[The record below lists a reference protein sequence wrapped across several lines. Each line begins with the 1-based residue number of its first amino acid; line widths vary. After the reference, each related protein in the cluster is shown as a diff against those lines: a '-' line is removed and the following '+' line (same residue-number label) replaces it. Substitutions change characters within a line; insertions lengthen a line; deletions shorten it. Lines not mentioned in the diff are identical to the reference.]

1 MNDRLLNMLGLAMRA
16 GGVVTGDEACMARVR
31 SGKALLTLVAQDAG
45 PNTKKKYRDKCRS
58 YNVPLIEVGSKA
70 ELGRALGKIERAVA
84 VIVNKGFAERI
95 LQLSREQIG
104 GEACE

>member
-1 MNDRLLNMLGLAMRA
+1 
-16 GGVVTGDEACMARVR
+16 MAKIRG
-31 SGKALLTLVAQDAG
+31 GKAWLTVVAQDAG

-58 YNVPLIEVGSKA
+58 YNVPIVEGFSKE
-70 ELGRALGKIERAVA
+70 ELGKALGKIERAVV

>member
-1 MNDRLLNMLGLAMRA
+1 MRA
-16 GGVVTGDEACMARVR
+16 GAVVTGDEACLARIR
-31 SGKALLTLVAQDAG
+31 AGKAALTVVAQDAG
-45 PNTKKKYRDKCRS
+45 PNTKKKYRDKCRT
-58 YNVPLIEVGSKA
+58 YQVPLVEIGTKQ

-84 VIVNKGFAERI
+84 VVVNQGFAGRI